1 MLSSLLARLCP
12 PWVLA
17 AVAAAFMIAAYGLG
31 RLHESD
37 ANDAADAKRDRSRL
51 EAQTALLVRRSAIAH
66 AAATAEQADQARIE
80 TRFRTITREVAHV
93 VERPVYRDCRLDADG
108 LRLVRA
114 AFSGD
119 PAPDASGLPRGPAP
133 GSLPDRQP

>member
-1 MLSSLLARLCP
+1 MLGNLVTRLFP

-17 AVAAAFMIAAYGLG
+17 AVAAAFMVAAYGLG
-31 RLHESD
+31 RLHEST
-37 ANDAADAKRDRSRL
+37 ANEAATAVRDQARL
-51 EAQTALLVRRSAIAH
+51 TAQTDLLIRRSAIAQ
-66 AAATAEQADQARIE
+66 AAAAAEQVDQARIE

-119 PAPDASGLPRGPAP
+119 PAPDAPGIPGGPAP
-133 GSLPDRQP
+133 GSPPNR